1 MLIRHHIGQDPS
13 GKPAILAGL
22 AKREGSD
29 SAQIIRRRAGSV
41 PGRLPGWARGAGT
54 ALALLATA
62 CGGGSA
68 QYAGELYSLDNF
80 YGGIVADE
88 PRAAL
93 VARQILASGGNA
105 ADAVVAA
112 YFVMSATMP
121 STAGLGGGGICVV
134 HRGEDEDEIV
144 DEVLDFLPG
153 SAAGG
158 AVAVPGSVRGMAALS
173 ARYGK
178 LPWAQ
183 LVAPAEA
190 IAQAGEAASRALA
203 KDVALGEKKL
213 RADPAMAALFVRAD
227 GGMLS
232 EGDNLR
238 QPELAG
244 ALGQVRA
251 RGSGELYGGLLGQQ
265 LVAGAQALGAP
276 LTIED
281 LRNFRVKLYAPL
293 EIKWGD
299 QLVLLPKPPAAGG
312 VSVAQ
317 MLSALAQQGG
327 GDRAAFLAEASRRI
341 VADRAQWMQTGG
353 ESSQPPESLIAADHV
368 AQVMQ
373 GGQAG
378 ASTPENPYAASIV
391 AADAEALGVACN
403 FTMNALFGAG
413 RIAPGTGIIL
423 APAPDERGFGF
434 SALAPMVMANRNN
447 GEFYFASAASGGL
460 AGALAQA
467 DLLHGVTME
476 GLSLE
481 AAMMRARVF
490 HGGDPDTAFYD
501 VSGDEDPA
509 AALTAAGFQIEQRK
523 GLGRIN
529 AIFCPGGSPT
539 DPESC
544 QLRNDFRGDGLA
556 NFVTAD

>member
-1 MLIRHHIGQDPS
+1 MPMRHHIGRDRS
-13 GKPAILAGL
+13 GKPAIWASRTGQGTALDIGPHMAPESVGGRAWFRAAGL
-22 AKREGSD
+22 G
-29 SAQIIRRRAGSV
+29 
-41 PGRLPGWARGAGT
+41 
-54 ALALLATA
+54 LALLATA
-62 CGGGSA
+62 CSGGGRYSA
-68 QYAGELYSLDNF
+68 QYAGELYSLDDF

-93 VARQILASGGNA
+93 VAREILASGGNA
-105 ADAVVAA
+105 ADAAVAA

-121 STAGLGGGGICVV
+121 STAGIGGGGVCVV

-144 DEVLDFLPG
+144 DEVFDFLPRA
-153 SAAGG
+153 AAGG
-158 AVAVPGSVRGMAALS
+158 LVAVPGSVRGMAALS
-173 ARYGK
+173 ARHGK

-203 KDVALGEKKL
+203 KDVALAEKKL

-227 GGMLS
+227 GSILD

-244 ALGQVRA
+244 ILGQIRA
-251 RGSGELYGGLLGQQ
+251 RGVGELYGGLAGQQ
-265 LVAGAQALGAP
+265 LAQGAQALGAP

-281 LRNFRVKLYAPL
+281 LRNFQVRVYAPL

-312 VSVAQ
+312 VSVGQ
-317 MLSALAQQGG
+317 MLTALDSQGG
-327 GDRAAFLAEASRRI
+327 GNRFAFLAQASGRI
-341 VADRAQWMQTGG
+341 AGDRGGWMQPGG
-353 ESSQPPESLIAADHV
+353 DSGQPPESLVGREHV
-368 AQVMQ
+368 AQVLQ
-373 GGQAG
+373 GAAPGEG
-378 ASTPENPYAASIV
+378 VPENPFSAGVV
-391 AADAEALGVACN
+391 AADKDGLGVACS

-413 RIAPGTGIIL
+413 RIAEGTGVIL

-434 SALAPMVMANRNN
+434 SALAPMIMANRNN

-467 DLLHGVTME
+467 DVLHGVTEE

-481 AAMMRARVF
+481 AAMLRSRVF
-490 HGGDPDTAFYD
+490 GGGGKVIYD
-501 VSGDEDPA
+501 VSGNEDPG
-509 AALTAAGFQIEQRK
+509 AALSAAGFAAEQRK
-523 GLGRIN
+523 GIGRIN

-539 DPESC
+539 NPETC

>member
-1 MLIRHHIGQDPS
+1 MRMRHHIGRDRS
-13 GKPAILAGL
+13 GKPAIWAPGS
-22 AKREGSD
+22 AK
-29 SAQIIRRRAGSV
+29 V
-41 PGRLPGWARGAGT
+41 RLRGWTRGAGFG
-54 ALALLATA
+54 LALLATA
-62 CGGGSA
+62 CSGGGA
-68 QYAGELYSLDNF
+68 RLAGELYSLDNF

-93 VARQILASGGNA
+93 VAREILASGGNA
-105 ADAVVAA
+105 ADAAVAA

-121 STAGLGGGGICVV
+121 STAGLGGGGVCVV
-134 HRGEDEDEIV
+134 HNGVDDDAIV
-144 DEVLDFLPG
+144 DEVFDFLPRA
-153 SAAGG
+153 AAGG
-158 AVAVPGSVRGMAALS
+158 LVAVPGSARGMAALS
-173 ARYGK
+173 ARHGK

-190 IAQAGEAASRALA
+190 IAQAGEATSRALS
-203 KDVALGEKKL
+203 KDVALAEKKL

-227 GGMLS
+227 GSMLG

-244 ALGQVRA
+244 VLGQLRA
-251 RGSGELYGGLLGQQ
+251 KGPAEFYGGLLGQQ

-281 LRNFRVKLYAPL
+281 LRGFQVQLYAPL

-299 QLVLLPKPPAAGG
+299 QLVMMPKPPAAGG
-312 VSVAQ
+312 VSVLQ
-317 MLSALAQQGG
+317 MLMALDSQGG
-327 GDRAAFLAEASRRI
+327 GNRFAFLAEASRRI
-341 VADRAQWMQTGG
+341 SGDRGQWMQTGG
-353 ESSQPPESLIAADHV
+353 DASQPTDALISADHV
-368 AQVMQ
+368 AQVLQ
-373 GGQAG
+373 SGDAG
-378 ASTPENPYAASIV
+378 AGLPENPYSASVV
-391 AADAEALGVACN
+391 ALDAEGLGVACG

-413 RIAPGTGIIL
+413 RIAQGTGIIL

-447 GEFYFASAASGGL
+447 GELYFVSAASGGL

-467 DLLHGVTME
+467 DVLHGVTKE

-481 AAMMRARVF
+481 AAMLRARVF
-490 HGGDPDTAFYD
+490 GGGDKVLYD
-501 VSGDEDPA
+501 VSGNEDPGG
-509 AALTAAGFQIEQRK
+509 ALNAAGLEAEQRK
-523 GLGRIN
+523 GIGRIN

-539 DPESC
+539 DPETC

>member
-1 MLIRHHIGQDPS
+1 MPMRHHIGQDPS
-13 GKPAILAGL
+13 GKPGI
-22 AKREGSD
+22 
-29 SAQIIRRRAGSV
+29 RAGGT
-41 PGRLPGWARGAGT
+41 GRAGRDGARVGRRMPRWTRGGGV
-54 ALALLATA
+54 ALALLATS
-62 CGGGSA
+62 CSGGSA
-68 QYAGELYSLDNF
+68 RYAGELYSVDNF

-93 VARQILASGGNA
+93 VGREVLAAGGNA

-134 HRGEDEDEIV
+134 HRGEDDEIA
-144 DEVLDFLPG
+144 DEVMDFLPRAA
-153 SAAGG
+153 AAGL
-158 AVAVPGSVRGMAALS
+158 VAVPGSARGMAALS

-183 LVAPAEA
+183 LVAPAET
-190 IAQAGEAASRALA
+190 IAQTGEAASRALA
-203 KDVALGEKKL
+203 KDVAQGEKKL
-213 RADPAMAALFVRAD
+213 RADPQMAALFVRAD
-227 GGMLS
+227 GSMLS

-238 QPELAG
+238 QSELAG
-244 ALGQVRA
+244 VLGQLRA
-251 RGSGELYGGLLGQQ
+251 KGPGELYGGLMGQQ

-281 LRNFRVKLYAPL
+281 LRNFQVQLYLPL

-317 MLSALAQQGG
+317 MLSALKNGAGG
-327 GDRAAFLAEASRRI
+327 NRATFLAEASRRI
-341 VADRAQWMQTGG
+341 VGDRAQWMQVGG
-353 ESSQPPESLIAADHV
+353 DSSQPAESLIAADHV

-373 GGQAG
+373 GQATG
-378 ASTPENPYAASIV
+378 GSVPENPFAAGIV
-391 AADAEALGVACN
+391 AADAEGLGVACN

-413 RIAPGTGIIL
+413 RIAQGTGIIL

-447 GEFYFASAASGGL
+447 GEFYFASAASGGM

-467 DLLHGVTME
+467 DILNGVTEE

-481 AAMMRARVF
+481 AAMLRPRVF

-501 VSGDEDPA
+501 VSGNEDPS
-509 AALTAAGFQIEQRK
+509 AALAAAGFQVEQRK
-523 GLGRIN
+523 GLGRVN
-529 AIFCPGGSPT
+529 AIYCPGGSPT